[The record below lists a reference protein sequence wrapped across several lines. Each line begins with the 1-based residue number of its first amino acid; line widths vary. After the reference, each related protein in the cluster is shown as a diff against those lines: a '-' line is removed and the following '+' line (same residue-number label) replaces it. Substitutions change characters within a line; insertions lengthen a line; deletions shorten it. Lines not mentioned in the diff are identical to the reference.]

1 MKITNTYNFDPN
13 ISIHT
18 LFEFIN
24 KFDSKLIDLTYTSNL
39 PQLTIKFDIKHQPEI
54 ESILR

>member
-1 MKITNTYNFDPN
+1 MKIIKTYNFDPN
-13 ISIHT
+13 VSINT

-39 PQLTIKFDIKHQPEI
+39 PQLTIEFDIKHQPEI